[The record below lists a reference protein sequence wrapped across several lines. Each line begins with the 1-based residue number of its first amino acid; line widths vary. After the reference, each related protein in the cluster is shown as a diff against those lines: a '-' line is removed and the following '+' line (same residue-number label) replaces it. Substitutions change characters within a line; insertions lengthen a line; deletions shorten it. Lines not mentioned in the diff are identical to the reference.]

1 LGAGGNPAR
10 GNKIMNNMTQLTMT
24 MVRELLLKCS
34 TDISPENYKLHRE
47 ISDVVDHIDNNFVVV
62 YYP

>member
-1 LGAGGNPAR
+1 
-10 GNKIMNNMTQLTMT
+10 MTQLTMT